1 MLIIK
6 KFMFGPFQENT
17 YLLWDEITNECAVID
32 PGCYGES
39 EEKTLAVFISLKGL
53 NVKYLLCTHCHID
66 HIMGCTYIKETFNPV
81 FLVPEND
88 QPLLQNSEQQAS
100 AFNLT
105 LKTPPVPDQLIT
117 EDLVLYLG
125 DKKLEFIP
133 TPGHTPGEYCIYLKN
148 DSICVTGDVLFKGS
162 IGRTDL
168 WGGDYQTLMDSITNK
183 LFTLPDD
190 VTIYPGHG
198 ENSTIGIEKT
208 QNPFFKLPG

>member
-1 MLIIK
+1 
-6 KFMFGPFQENT
+6 
-17 YLLWDEITNECAVID
+17 V
-32 PGCYGES
+32 GCD
-39 EEKTLAVFISLKGL
+39 F
-53 NVKYLLCTHCHID
+53 
-66 HIMGCTYIKETFNPV
+66 IKESYNSAF
-81 FLVPEND
+81 FVPEND
-88 QPLLQNSEQQAS
+88 QPLLQNAEQQAS

-148 DSICVTGDVLFKGS
+148 DSICITGDVLFKGS

-168 WGGDYQTLMDSITNK
+168 WGGDYQTLMNSITNK